1 VLAHPASVDTIPS
14 SANVEDHVSM
24 GVTAVL
30 KLRQV
35 AKNLET
41 ILGLEIFCAAQG
53 IDFRKKV
60 IGVEKELGQG
70 TRDVYKKIRDR
81 VPFVENDCYMKA
93 HMDAVAGVVSAWLT
107 SE

>member
-1 VLAHPASVDTIPS
+1 
-14 SANVEDHVSM
+14 M

-53 IDFRKKV
+53 IDFRKAR
-60 IGVEKELGQG
+60 IGSDAQLGAG
-70 TRDVYKKIRDR
+70 TRDIYETIRER
-81 VPFVENDCYMKA
+81 VPFIEEDCYMKA
-93 HMDAVAGVVSAWLT
+93 HMDEIASIVQDYLARGA
-107 SE
+107 